1 MTNRIPIVIALS
13 CSIALSIGLAA
24 DNPPSEASIKQ
35 LLEVGQAHKLIDA
48 MVAQIDA
55 YMKQAMQ
62 QATQGQRITPEV
74 QKDIERRQ
82 AEMMAAMKELIDWNK
97 LEPMYVR
104 IYQKSFTQ
112 GEIDGLIAFYKTS
125 TGQALLTK
133 MPVVMQNTMN
143 ELQQM
148 MQPMMQRIG
157 RMQQEVVAEIQAEKK
172 KSGG

>member
-62 QATQGQRITPEV
+62 QATQGRHVTPEI
-74 QKDIERRQ
+74 QKDIETRQ
-82 AEMMAAMKELIDWNK
+82 AEMTAAMKEVLDWNK

-112 GEIDGLIAFYKTS
+112 GDVDGLIAFYKTP

-133 MPVVMQNTMN
+133 MPVVMQNSMN
-143 ELQQM
+143 EVQQM
-148 MQPMMQRIG
+148 MQPMIQRIQ
-157 RMQQEVVAEIQAEKK
+157 RMQQEVVAELQAEKK